1 MSKLKMQLTKQ
12 IKVGNV
18 KIGGGAPVSI
28 QSMVKSLIED
38 TDGVIEEIRELEKE
52 GCDIVRIALPT
63 KESVKYLKKIKTV
76 TQLPLVADVHF
87 DYRIALEAIKQGVDK
102 IRINPGNIGGKERL
116 KTVVKLAKE
125 RNIPMRIGVNSG
137 SVEKDIEKKYG
148 QTPRALTES
157 VRRNVEILEDM
168 DFTDI
173 VISAK
178 SSSTLFTIE
187 TYRRLR
193 ELFPYPLHIGVT
205 EAGLPFEGTI
215 KSAVGIG
222 SLLSDGIGDTIR
234 VSLTA
239 PSVEEVRVAKEIL
252 FALGLKKR
260 NFEII
265 SCPTCGRCSVDVE
278 TLARELK
285 ERLLELK
292 DEGLP
297 RLKIAVMGCLVNG
310 PGEARDADFGIT
322 GGKGKGIIFRRGEVL
337 KTVKEDELL
346 DTLINEILLLK
357 KKSPPCLPV
366 PTDPYG
372 QAGKTL
378 RYQDFR
384 L

>member
-63 KESVKYLKKIKTV
+63 KGSVKYLKKIKTA
-76 TQLPLVADVHF
+76 TQLPLIGDVHF
-87 DYRIALEAIKQGVDK
+87 DYRIALEAIKQGIDK

-157 VRRNVEILEDM
+157 VRRSVEILEDM

-178 SSSTLFTIE
+178 SSSTLFTIQ
-187 TYRRLR
+187 TYRILR
-193 ELFPYPLHIGVT
+193 EIFPYPLHIGVT

-239 PSVEEVRVAKEIL
+239 PSIEEVRVAKEIL
-252 FALGLKKR
+252 FALGLRKR
-260 NFEII
+260 DFEIL
-265 SCPTCGRCSVDVE
+265 SCPTCGRCSVDIE

-285 ERLLELK
+285 ERLLKLK
-292 DEGLP
+292 VEGLP

-346 DTLINEILLLK
+346 DTLINEILN
-357 KKSPPCLPV
+357 
-366 PTDPYG
+366 YE
-372 QAGKTL
+372 
-378 RYQDFR
+378 
-384 L
+384 